1 MAQGHRATGARARSF
16 SSRDIADRRW
26 FDLGCSFFE
35 PFLESAVLS
44 ISPTYLLYY
53 LPLIIAISLVFGAT
67 RHEDLSLILRHAFH
81 TARWITGFM
90 AVVFA
95 LVLFLDWMV

>member
-1 MAQGHRATGARARSF
+1 MYDF
-16 SSRDIADRRW
+16 M
-26 FDLGCSFFE
+26 
-35 PFLESAVLS
+35 LS

-67 RHEDLSLILRHAFH
+67 RHEDLRLILRHAAH

-90 AVVFA
+90 AIVFA
-95 LVLFLDWMV
+95 VLLVMDWMV

>member
-1 MAQGHRATGARARSF
+1 M
-16 SSRDIADRRW
+16 
-26 FDLGCSFFE
+26 
-35 PFLESAVLS
+35 LS

-67 RHEDLSLILRHAFH
+67 RHEDTRLILKHAGH

-90 AVVFA
+90 GLVF
-95 LVLFLDWMV
+95 LVLFSLDWML

>member
-1 MAQGHRATGARARSF
+1 M
-16 SSRDIADRRW
+16 
-26 FDLGCSFFE
+26 
-35 PFLESAVLS
+35 LS

-67 RHEDLSLILRHAFH
+67 RHEDTALIWRHFWH

-90 AVVFA
+90 GLVFVVL
-95 LVLFLDWMV
+95 LVMDWMV